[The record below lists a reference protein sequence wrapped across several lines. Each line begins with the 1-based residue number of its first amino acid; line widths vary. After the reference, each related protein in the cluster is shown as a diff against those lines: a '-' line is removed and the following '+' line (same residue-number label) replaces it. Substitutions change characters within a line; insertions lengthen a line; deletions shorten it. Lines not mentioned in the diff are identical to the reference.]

1 MRSAQPQPMVLE
13 AVARILGYLAQA
25 LVLGTL
31 LAFACV
37 QLFIMAGGAKVFRY
51 QGF

>member
-1 MRSAQPQPMVLE
+1 MKLHLARWLGI
-13 AVARILGYLAQA
+13 AVQA

-37 QLFIMAGGAKVFRY
+37 RLVAMAGGSAVFRY